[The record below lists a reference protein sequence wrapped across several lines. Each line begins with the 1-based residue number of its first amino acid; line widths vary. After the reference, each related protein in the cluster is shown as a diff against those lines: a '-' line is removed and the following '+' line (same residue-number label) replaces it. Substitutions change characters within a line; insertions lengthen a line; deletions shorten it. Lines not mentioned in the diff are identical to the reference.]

1 MDSNL
6 FRYIWRHSRR
16 EQLGILFLVA
26 LSLPLY
32 FLSLNLPKDIVNRG
46 IQGQG
51 FAGPTDTQVFLH
63 TPVPLSQTLTGEQLF
78 IYEGMQLD
86 QTELL
91 LALSFVFLG
100 LVIANGLFKF
110 VINTAKG
117 RMGERVLRRLRYQL
131 VDRLM
136 RFPLPH
142 LRRVKQAEAATMVK
156 DEVEPLG
163 GFIGDAFI
171 SPAFL
176 GGQAL
181 TAMVFILAQSIWL
194 GMIALAIVAIQ
205 AGLIPKLRIPIL
217 RLGKQRQLTAR
228 ELAGRVG
235 ELVDGGLEIHA
246 HDTSNLERADISNRL
261 GKIFDI
267 RYEIFRRKFFVKF
280 LNNFLSQLTPFIFY
294 AVGGVLAIRGELNI
308 GALVAVI
315 SAYKDLP
322 GPVKELIDWEQ
333 RRQDVQIK
341 YDAVIE
347 QFQPPEILEPERQDP
362 NADPGPPLSQ
372 SVELRNVTVNDD
384 GDTPILKNASV
395 TLPIGERTAVV
406 GTGASGKSQLA
417 QVATGLFLPASGT
430 VLLDGRDTATLPEAV
445 TGRRT
450 AYVGPESFLFPGS
463 VGDTLM
469 YGLKHRPIRP
479 AERDAA
485 ARQAKRAADRETA
498 ASGNP
503 LLDPDADWTD
513 YAAAGVDG
521 PDALHRRMVEV
532 LDEVDLSAD
541 VYRFGL
547 AGTIDPERRPDTTAA
562 LIEARRV
569 LARRLQEPDLEGLVE
584 PFDTESYNRNATLGE
599 NLLFG
604 TPIDPTFAP
613 GQLADN
619 RIARDAMAA
628 TGLDRTVLR
637 MGLQIARTMVEIFA
651 DLEPGHPFFEQFS
664 FIDAEDLP
672 RYKTLI
678 AQADKLG
685 VDALPEEQRRQLIC
699 LPLDYVEARHR
710 LELIGPE
717 VERLVIQTRHE
728 LDRRIAAGHPEA
740 VELFDAERYNAAA
753 SLQDNILFGRIAH
766 GRANAQTRISQ
777 AIGEVLDQLDLRESV
792 IDVGLDY
799 QVGAAGKRLSAVQ
812 RQKLALGRALMK
824 RPDLLVVDQAIAI
837 MDGQT
842 QTRIMERVLQERG
855 DGGVIWVL
863 HRAQLAHRFDRVVVV
878 DAGQIAEQGRYDEL
892 AGADGALD
900 RLLAED

>member
-1 MDSNL
+1 MEPNL
-6 FRYIWRHSRR
+6 FRYIWQHSRR

-26 LSLPLY
+26 ASLPFY
-32 FLSLNLPKDIVNRG
+32 FLMLNLPKDIVNRG

-51 FAGPTDTQVFLH
+51 FAGPTDTQVFLR
-63 TPVPLSQTLTGEQLF
+63 TPVPLSETLTGEQLF
-78 IYEGMQLD
+78 IYEGVALD
-86 QTELL
+86 QTALL

-117 RMGERVLRRLRYQL
+117 RMGERVLRRLRYEL
-131 VDRLM
+131 VDRLL

-181 TAMVFILAQSIWL
+181 TAMVFILAQSLWL
-194 GMIALAIVAIQ
+194 GMIALVIVVIQ

-235 ELVDGGLEIHA
+235 ELVDGGLEVHA
-246 HDTSNLERADISNRL
+246 HDTSNLERADISRRL

-294 AVGGVLAIRGELNI
+294 AVGGVLAIQGEIDI

-315 SAYKDLP
+315 AAYKDLP

-341 YDAVIE
+341 YDTVIE
-347 QFQPPEILEPERQDP
+347 QFQPPEILEPQRQDP
-362 NADPGPPLSQ
+362 EADPGPALTQ
-372 SVELRNVTVNDD
+372 TVELRNVTVNDD

-395 TLPIGERTAVV
+395 TIPIPQRTAVV

-417 QVATGLFLPASGT
+417 QVATGLFLPVSGT
-430 VLLDGRDTATLPEAV
+430 VLLDGRDTASLPEAV
-445 TGRRT
+445 VGRRT
-450 AYVGPESFLFPGS
+450 AYVGPESYLFPGS
-463 VGDTLM
+463 VGDTLL
-469 YGLKHRPIRP
+469 YALKHRPVRE
-479 AERDAA
+479 AERDARA
-485 ARQAKRAADRETA
+485 EQEKREADLESR

-503 LLDPDADWTD
+503 LLDAEADWID

-521 PDALHRRMVEV
+521 PQALRRRMVEV
-532 LDEVDLSAD
+532 LDEIDMSTD

-547 AGTIDPERRPDTTAA
+547 SGTIDPERRPDTADA
-562 LIEARRV
+562 LLEARRM
-569 LARRLQEPDLEGLVE
+569 LARRLQERDLAGLVE
-584 PFDTESYNRNATLGE
+584 PFDTNAYNSNATLGE

-604 TPIDPTFAP
+604 TPIDPAFAP
-613 GQLADN
+613 DQLADN
-619 RIARDAMAA
+619 RIAREAMET
-628 TGLDRTVLR
+628 TGLTRTLNR

-664 FIDAEDLP
+664 FIDAEELP
-672 RYKTLI
+672 RYKGLV

-685 VDALPEEQRRQLIC
+685 LDALPDDQLRQLKR
-699 LPLDYVEARHR
+699 LPLAYVEARHR

-717 VERLVIQTRHE
+717 VERLVVRTRHE
-728 LDRRIAAGHPEA
+728 LDRRIVAERPDA
-740 VELFDAERYNAAA
+740 VEVFDAERYNAAA

-766 GRANAQTRISQ
+766 GRASAESRIAG
-777 AIGEVLDQLDLRESV
+777 AIAEVLDQLGLRESV
-792 IDVGLDY
+792 IDVGLEY
-799 QVGAAGKRLSAVQ
+799 QVGVAGKRLSAVQ

-824 RPDLLVVDQAIAI
+824 RPDLLVVDQATAI

-842 QTRIMERVLQERG
+842 QTRIMDRVLRERG
-855 DGGVIWVL
+855 EGGLIWVL
-863 HRAQLAHRFDRVVVV
+863 HRAQLAERFERVVVV
-878 DAGQIAEQGRYDEL
+878 DAGQIAEDGGYAEL
-892 AGADGALD
+892 AGAGGALD
-900 RLLAED
+900 RLLADD

>member
-16 EQLGILFLVA
+16 EQLAILLLVA
-26 LSLPLY
+26 LSMPLY

-51 FAGPTDTQVFLH
+51 FAGPTDTQTFLR
-63 TPVPLSQTLTGEQLF
+63 TPVPLSETLTGERLYFYQ
-78 IYEGMQLD
+78 GMQLN
-86 QTELL
+86 QMELL
-91 LALSFVFLG
+91 LSLSFVFLA

-181 TAMVFILAQSIWL
+181 TAMVFILAQSVWL
-194 GMIALAIVAIQ
+194 GMIALVIVAIQ

-246 HDTSNLERADISNRL
+246 HDTSNLERSDISHRL

-294 AVGGVLAIRGELNI
+294 AVGGVLAIQGELDI

-315 SAYKDLP
+315 AAYKDLP

-341 YDAVIE
+341 YDTVIE
-347 QFQPPEILEPERQDP
+347 QFQPPEILDPERQDP
-362 NADPGPPLSQ
+362 DADPGPPLTET
-372 SVELRNVTVNDD
+372 VELRNVTVNDD
-384 GDTPILKNASV
+384 GDTPILKNVALTV
-395 TLPIGERTAVV
+395 PIPERTAVV
-406 GTGASGKSQLA
+406 GAGASGKSQLA
-417 QVATGLFLPASGT
+417 QVASGLFLPASGT
-430 VLLDGRDTATLPEAV
+430 VLLDGRDTAALPEAV

-450 AYVGPESFLFPGS
+450 AYVGPESYLFPGS
-463 VGDTLM
+463 VGDTLL
-469 YGLKHRPIRP
+469 YGLKHRPVHP
-479 AERDAA
+479 AQREPGAA
-485 ARQAKRAADRETA
+485 QAKQAADREARA
-498 ASGNP
+498 AGNP
-503 LLDPDADWTD
+503 LLDPEADWVD
-513 YAAAGVDG
+513 YEAAGVDG
-521 PDALHRRMVEV
+521 PEALRRRMVEV
-532 LDEVDLSAD
+532 LEAVDMSAD
-541 VYRFGL
+541 VYSFGL
-547 AGTIDPERRPDTTAA
+547 SGTIDPARRPETAEA
-562 LIEARRV
+562 LLEARRL
-569 LARRLQEPDLEGLVE
+569 LARRLQERDLKGLVE
-584 PFDTESYNRNATLGE
+584 PFDTERYNRNATLGE

-604 TPIDPTFAP
+604 TPIDPAFATD
-613 GQLADN
+613 QLADN
-619 RIARDAMAA
+619 RIAREAMET
-628 TGLDRTVLR
+628 TGLEETLAR

-664 FIDAEDLP
+664 FIDAEELP
-672 RYKTLI
+672 RYKTLVS
-678 AQADKLG
+678 QADKLG
-685 VDALPEEQRRQLIC
+685 LDALPEEQRRQLKR

-710 LELIGPE
+710 LELVGPE
-717 VERLVIQTRHE
+717 VERLVVATRQE
-728 LDRRIAAGHPEA
+728 LDRRVVAERPDA
-740 VELFDAERYNAAA
+740 VEVFDPERYNAAA

-766 GRANAQTRISQ
+766 GRANAEARISQ
-777 AIGEVLDQLDLRESV
+777 AIAEVLDQLGLREHV

-799 QVGAAGKRLSAVQ
+799 QVGVAGKRLSAVQ

-824 RPDLLVVDQAIAI
+824 RPDLLVVDQATAI
-837 MDGQT
+837 MDGQS
-842 QTRIMERVLQERG
+842 QARIMQRVLSERR
-855 DGGVIWVL
+855 GGVIWVL

-878 DAGQIAEQGRYDEL
+878 EAGQIAEQGGYDDL
-892 AGADGALD
+892 AGAGGTFDQLVAGD
-900 RLLAED
+900 

>member
-1 MDSNL
+1 METNL

-16 EQLGILFLVA
+16 EQLGILTLVA
-26 LSLPLY
+26 ASLPLY
-32 FLSLNLPKDIVNRG
+32 FLSLNLPKEIVNRG

-51 FAGPTDTQVFLH
+51 FAGPGDTQTFLR
-63 TPVPLSQTLTGEQLF
+63 TPVPLSETLTGQQLYF
-78 IYEGMQLD
+78 YEGVPLD
-86 QTELL
+86 QTALL
-91 LALSFVFLG
+91 LALSFVFLA
-100 LVIANGLFKF
+100 LVIANGLVKY

-131 VDRLM
+131 VDRVL

-163 GFIGDAFI
+163 GFIGDAFVQ
-171 SPAFL
+171 PAFL

-181 TAMVFILAQSIWL
+181 TALAFILVQSVWL
-194 GMIALAIVAIQ
+194 GAIALAIVVIQ

-246 HDTSNLERADISNRL
+246 HDTSNLERADISHRL
-261 GKIFDI
+261 GQIFDI

-294 AVGGVLAIRGELNI
+294 AVGGVLAIRGHLDI

-341 YDAVIE
+341 YDTVVE
-347 QFQPPEILEPERQDP
+347 QFQPPAILEPARQDP
-362 NADPGPPLSQ
+362 DADSGPPLRG

-384 GDTPILKNASV
+384 GDTPILKNVAL
-395 TLPIGERTAVV
+395 TLPIATRTAVV
-406 GTGASGKSQLA
+406 GAGASGKSQLA

-430 VLLDGRDTATLPEAV
+430 VLLDGRDTQSLPEAV

-450 AYVGPESFLFPGS
+450 AYVGPEAYLFPGS
-463 VGDTLM
+463 VGDTLL
-469 YGLKHRPIRP
+469 YGLKHRPVR
-479 AERDAA
+479 AA
-485 ARQAKRAADRETA
+485 ARGAEAEQAKCAADRESRV
-498 ASGNP
+498 SGNT
-503 LLDPDADWTD
+503 LLDPEADWVD
-513 YAAAGVDG
+513 YTAAGVDG
-521 PDALHRRMVEV
+521 PEALRQRMVEV
-532 LDEVDLSAD
+532 LDAVDMSAD

-547 AGTIDPERRPDTTAA
+547 AGTIDPETRPETAA
-562 LIEARRV
+562 ALLEARRL
-569 LARRLQEPDLEGLVE
+569 LARRLQERDLQGLVE
-584 PFDTESYNRNATLGE
+584 PFDSSGYNRNATLGE

-604 TPIDPTFAP
+604 TPIDPAFAP
-613 GQLADN
+613 DQLADN
-619 RIARDAMAA
+619 RIARAAMRA
-628 TGLDRTVLR
+628 TGLDRSLAR

-672 RYKTLI
+672 RYKTLV
-678 AQADKLG
+678 AQADKIGL
-685 VDALPEEQRRQLIC
+685 DALSDDQIRQLER
-699 LPLDYVEARHR
+699 LPLAYVEARHR
-710 LELIGPE
+710 LDLIGPE
-717 VERLVIQTRHE
+717 VERLVVETRHE
-728 LDRRIAAGHPEA
+728 LDRRIVAERPDA
-740 VELFDAERYNAAA
+740 VEVFDAERYNAAA

-766 GRANAQTRISQ
+766 GRANAETRI
-777 AIGEVLDQLDLRESV
+777 AGAVAEVLDQLGLRAHV
-792 IDVGLDY
+792 IDVGLEY
-799 QVGAAGKRLSAVQ
+799 PVGVAGKRLSAVQ
-812 RQKLALGRALMK
+812 RQKLALARALMK
-824 RPDLLVVDQAIAI
+824 RPDLLVIDQATAI

-842 QTRIMERVLQERG
+842 QTRIMDRLLAERR

-863 HRAQLAHRFDRVVVV
+863 HRAQLADRFDRVVVV
-878 DAGQIAEQGRYDEL
+878 DAGQVPEHGRYAEL
-892 AGADGALD
+892 AGTGGALD
-900 RLLAED
+900 RLLSDD

>member
-51 FAGPTDTQVFLH
+51 FAGPTDTQTFLR

-78 IYEGMQLD
+78 LYEGVPVD

-91 LALSFVFLG
+91 LSLSFVFLA

-181 TAMVFILAQSIWL
+181 TAMVFILAQSVWL
-194 GMIALAIVAIQ
+194 GMIALVIVIIQ

-246 HDTSNLERADISNRL
+246 HDTSNRERADISDRL
-261 GKIFDI
+261 GKIFEI

-294 AVGGVLAIRGELNI
+294 AVGGVLAIQGELDI

-315 SAYKDLP
+315 AAYKDLP

-341 YDAVIE
+341 YDTVIE
-347 QFQPPEILEPERQDP
+347 QFQPPVILEPERQDP
-362 NADPGPPLSQ
+362 DADPGPPLSR
-372 SVELRNVTVNDD
+372 SVDLRNVTVNDD
-384 GDTPILKNASV
+384 GDTPILKNVSV
-395 TLPIGERTAVV
+395 TVPIPERTAVV

-417 QVATGLFLPASGT
+417 QVATGLFLPVNGT
-430 VLLDGRDTATLPEAV
+430 VLLDGRDTASLPEAV

-463 VGDTLM
+463 VGDTLL
-469 YGLKHRPIRP
+469 YALKHRPVREV
-479 AERDAA
+479 ARDARGA
-485 ARQAKRAADRETA
+485 EAKQAADRESR

-503 LLDPDADWTD
+503 LLDPAADWID

-521 PDALHRRMVEV
+521 PETLRRRMVEV
-532 LDEVDLSAD
+532 LDAVDMSAD

-547 AGTIDPERRPDTTAA
+547 AGTIDPASRPETAQA
-562 LIEARRV
+562 LLEARRM
-569 LARRLQEPDLEGLVE
+569 LARRLQERDLAGLVE
-584 PFDTESYNRNATLGE
+584 PFDPEGYNRNATLGE

-604 TPIDPTFAP
+604 TPIDPAFAP
-613 GQLADN
+613 DQLADN
-619 RIARDAMAA
+619 PIARAAMAT
-628 TGLDRTVLR
+628 TGLADTLGR

-664 FIDAEDLP
+664 FIDAEELP
-672 RYKTLI
+672 RYKALVT
-678 AQADKLG
+678 QAGKLG
-685 VDALPEEQRRQLIC
+685 LDALPDEQLQQLKR
-699 LPLDYVEARHR
+699 LPLGYVEARHR
-710 LELIGPE
+710 LELIGPA
-717 VERLVIQTRHE
+717 VERLVVATRHD
-728 LDRRIAAGHPEA
+728 LDRRIVAERPEA
-740 VELFDAERYNAAA
+740 VEVFDPERYNAAA

-766 GRANAQTRISQ
+766 GRANAESRIAG
-777 AIGEVLDQLDLRESV
+777 AIADVLDQLGLRESV
-792 IDVGLDY
+792 IDVGLEY
-799 QVGAAGKRLSAVQ
+799 QVGVAGKRLSAVQ

-824 RPDLLVVDQAIAI
+824 RPDLLVIDQATAI

-842 QTRIMERVLQERG
+842 QTRIMDRLLTER
-855 DGGVIWVL
+855 DAGGLIWVL
-863 HRAQLAHRFDRVVVV
+863 HRAQLASRFDRVVVV
-878 DAGQIAEQGRYDEL
+878 DAGQVAEHGRYADL
-892 AGADGALD
+892 AGAGGALD
-900 RLLAED
+900 RLLSDD

>member
-1 MDSNL
+1 MEPNL
-6 FRYIWRHSRR
+6 FRYIWQHSRR

-26 LSLPLY
+26 LSLPFY
-32 FLSLNLPKDIVNRG
+32 FLMLNLPKDIVNRG

-51 FAGPTDTQVFLH
+51 FAGPTDTQVFLR
-63 TPVPLSQTLTGEQLF
+63 TPVPLSETLTGEQLF
-78 IYEGMQLD
+78 FYEGVALD
-86 QTELL
+86 QTSLL
-91 LALSFVFLG
+91 LALSFVFLA

-131 VDRLM
+131 VDRLL

-181 TAMVFILAQSIWL
+181 TAMVFIMAQSVWL
-194 GMIALAIVAIQ
+194 GMIALVIVVIQ

-235 ELVDGGLEIHA
+235 ELVDGGLEVHA
-246 HDTSNLERADISNRL
+246 HDTSNLERADISHRL
-261 GKIFDI
+261 GQIFDI
-267 RYEIFRRKFFVKF
+267 RYKIFRRKFFVKF

-294 AVGGVLAIRGELNI
+294 AVGGVLAIRGEIDI

-315 SAYKDLP
+315 AAYKDLP

-341 YDAVIE
+341 YDTVIE

-362 NADPGPPLSQ
+362 AADPGPPLTQ
-372 SVELRNVTVNDD
+372 AVELRNVTVNDD

-395 TLPIGERTAVV
+395 TIPIPQRTAVV

-417 QVATGLFLPASGT
+417 QVATGLFLPVSGT
-430 VLLDGRDTATLPEAV
+430 VLLDGRDTASLPEAV
-445 TGRRT
+445 VGRRT
-450 AYVGPESFLFPGS
+450 AYVGPESYLFPGS
-463 VGDTLM
+463 VGDTLL
-469 YGLKHRPIRP
+469 YGLKHRPVQE
-479 AERDAA
+479 AARDAA
-485 ARQAKRAADRETA
+485 AERAKREADRETR

-503 LLDPDADWTD
+503 LLDPEADWID
-513 YAAAGVDG
+513 YTAAGVAG
-521 PDALHRRMVEV
+521 PDALRRRMVEV
-532 LDEVDLSAD
+532 LDEVDMSAD
-541 VYRFGL
+541 VYSFGL
-547 AGTIDPERRPDTTAA
+547 AGTIDPERRPETARA
-562 LIEARRV
+562 LLEARRM
-569 LARRLQEPDLEGLVE
+569 LARRLRERDLAGLVE
-584 PFDTESYNRNATLGE
+584 PFDTERYNRNATLGE

-604 TPIDPTFAP
+604 TPIDPAFAP
-613 GQLADN
+613 DQLADN
-619 RIARDAMAA
+619 RIARQAMEI
-628 TGLDRTVLR
+628 TGLPQTLSR

-664 FIDAEDLP
+664 FIDAEELP
-672 RYKTLI
+672 RYKGLV

-685 VDALPEEQRRQLIC
+685 LEALPDEQSRQLKR
-699 LPLDYVEARHR
+699 LPLAYVEARHR

-717 VERLVIQTRHE
+717 VERLVVQTRHE
-728 LDRRIAAGHPEA
+728 LDRRIVAERPDA
-740 VELFDAERYNAAA
+740 VEVFDPERYNAAA

-766 GRANAQTRISQ
+766 GRANAETRIAG
-777 AIGEVLDQLDLRESV
+777 AIAEVLDQLGLRESV
-792 IDVGLDY
+792 IDVGLEY
-799 QVGAAGKRLSAVQ
+799 QVGVAGKRLSAVQ

-824 RPDLLVVDQAIAI
+824 RPDLLVVDQATAI

-842 QTRIMERVLQERG
+842 QTRIMDRVLQERG
-855 DGGVIWVL
+855 QGGLIWVL
-863 HRAQLAHRFDRVVVV
+863 HRAQLAERFERVVAV
-878 DAGQIAEQGRYDEL
+878 DAGQIAEDGRYAEL
-892 AGADGALD
+892 AGSGGALD
-900 RLLAED
+900 RLIADD